1 MFTHWRQ
8 SYFLSGYELYRN
20 LVLQKA
26 GFCIRRNGRWQ
37 FLRRGMSERI
47 FKPTLPTKADQEQV
61 IFPIMIERIIAEHG
75 FPWAMRS
82 AAFLI
87 LGLLIYANF
96 TVKSRLPPMPK
107 AWAFMDF
114 ITPFTELPYFLTVFA
129 AFVFFFGMF
138 LPFTFIILSAQY
150 NGMSA
155 NLAGYLLAVL
165 NAASI
170 FGRTLP
176 GWIADKV
183 GRYNTMVVTSFL
195 STILV
200 LAMWLPAR
208 GNVPYI
214 LFAAFFGFSSGAFV
228 SLAPALIVQISDVRQ
243 IGVRTGSMFAAI
255 SVAALVGNPIGGAL
269 VSHEHGNYQNLIIFC
284 GVMMFGGSC
293 MFVVARASL
302 EGLNLKKKV

>member
-1 MFTHWRQ
+1 
-8 SYFLSGYELYRN
+8 
-20 LVLQKA
+20 
-26 GFCIRRNGRWQ
+26 
-37 FLRRGMSERI
+37 MSERI
-47 FKPTLPTKADQEQV
+47 FKPTLSTKADQEQV
-61 IFPIMIERIIAEHG
+61 IFPIMIERLIAERG
-75 FPWAMRS
+75 FPWAMRA

-96 TVKSRLPPMPK
+96 TVKSRLPPTPK
-107 AWAFMDF
+107 PWVFMDF
-114 ITPFTELPYFLTVFA
+114 VRPFTELPYFLTVFA
-129 AFVFFFGMF
+129 AFIFFFGMF
-138 LPFTFIILSAQY
+138 LPFTFVILSAEY

-183 GRYNTMVVTSFL
+183 GRFNTMVVTSFM

-200 LAMWLPAR
+200 LGLWLPAR

-255 SVAALVGNPIGGAL
+255 SVAALVGNPIGGTL
-269 VSHEHGNYQNLIIFC
+269 VSHAHGNYQNLIIFC

-293 MFVVARASL
+293 LFVAARASL
-302 EGLNLKKKV
+302 EGLNVKKKV